1 MLKCSSSKDFYL
13 CCKGESVAHKL
24 NSLNKS
30 SNSVPLV
37 PDRPLSLFVCFH
49 VPCCSP
55 HPPPPAPPEVPGNK
69 LFTACDHTETDYHW
83 CDAYDLYHLLQP
95 TRHPTQKEHWKGRCK
110 QRGGPGLR
118 TLKEAWTNTFSQKC
132 TWSKQTR
139 GRDHLLFWPTI
150 SLEFW
155 VSEKCKWWVTS
166 RHWKL
171 EVFIWQTVLT
181 ILKSTFWV
189 LPSVLLSVS

>member
-1 MLKCSSSKDFYL
+1 MSHA
-13 CCKGESVAHKL
+13 VHRT
-24 NSLNKS
+24 
-30 SNSVPLV
+30 PL
-37 PDRPLSLFVCFH
+37 PL
-49 VPCCSP
+49 P
-55 HPPPPAPPEVPGNK
+55 HPRFLVINYSLRVISLRQTITGVMRMISTISYSQHAIPHKKN
-69 LFTACDHTETDYHW
+69 TE
-83 CDAYDLYHLLQP
+83 
-95 TRHPTQKEHWKGRCK
+95 RVGRCK

-166 RHWKL
+166 PMCHWKL